1 MYFLNA
7 KRLCYLQDFLSAMW
21 YHEEI
26 ENAVRF
32 LATEVAKTYYGGEKL
47 PQPRRLRQGNP
58 SKDTHHDPTRCQ
70 ACMEGLCVVRFW
82 SIRIDRHLEFFFFY
96 SICSACDVMCL
107 VWRIFF
113 YFNGGSIFFVPIVYS
128 LVWLLVYRTNTNGD
142 SFFKI
147 NKRVV
152 SLKRKKWFSLN
163 QSLVH
168 DS

>member
-1 MYFLNA
+1 
-7 KRLCYLQDFLSAMW
+7 
-21 YHEEI
+21 
-26 ENAVRF
+26 
-32 LATEVAKTYYGGEKL
+32 
-47 PQPRRLRQGNP
+47 
-58 SKDTHHDPTRCQ
+58 
-70 ACMEGLCVVRFW
+70 
-82 SIRIDRHLEFFFFY
+82 
-96 SICSACDVMCL
+96 MCL

-142 SFFKI
+142 SFLKN